1 MGESMETRLST
12 GIEGLDQMLRGGFL
26 PGRAYLVKGAPGTGK
41 TTLAMHFAM
50 AGVVRGESVMYIT
63 LEESAETLRADMTRL
78 GFNLTNPHLTII
90 DATPIGDNYVFMD
103 TFFDS
108 FAKGFDKMVS
118 AIKDELRTRKYT
130 RIVIDPI
137 TMVKLTSTDE
147 IEYRRLFLSFLKSMY
162 KRGVTLLMTS
172 EVERTDVEEYLVSG
186 IIELKS
192 FDVDGELVR
201 GVRVTKLRGSGFD
214 TAIRPYVIS
223 EGGIVVFADKILKPP
238 SHSKL

>member
-1 MGESMETRLST
+1 METRLST
-12 GIEGLDQMLRGGFL
+12 GIEGLDRMLNGGLL

-50 AGVVRGESVMYIT
+50 AGVSRGESVMYIT
-63 LEESAETLRADMTRL
+63 LEESGETLRIDMMRL
-78 GFNLTNPHLTII
+78 GFNLNDPHLTII

-118 AIKDELRTRKYT
+118 AIKDELRTRRYT

-147 IEYRRLFLSFLKSMY
+147 IEYRRLFLSFLKSMH
-162 KRGVTLLMTS
+162 KRGITLVMTS
-172 EVERTDVEEYLVSG
+172 EVEKTDVEEYLVSG

-192 FDVDGELVR
+192 FDLEGELVR
-201 GVRVTKLRGSGFD
+201 GIRITKLRGSGFD
-214 TAIRPYVIS
+214 TALRPYVIS
-223 EGGIVVFADKILKPP
+223 DGGIVVFTDKILKIPAP
-238 SHSKL
+238 CKT